1 MAWQSLIVEV
11 AAPDAEA
18 FAEALLEAGA
28 QSVSVEDADAG
39 TGREA
44 PQFAE
49 PGDAPQPWER
59 NRIVALFDPD
69 AQPAG
74 ALAAALSAI
83 GFDADCSAP
92 PTFRVEPVADRD
104 WVRAVQEHFLP
115 LRITERLWVVPS
127 WCEPP
132 EPDAI
137 NLRIDPGLA
146 FGTGSH
152 PSTRLAL
159 AWLASALREWPR
171 GAPARAARP
180 RVMDYGCG
188 SGILA
193 IAALK
198 LGAGEAFGVDIDPQ
212 ALATSAENA
221 ARNDIGQGADALRLC
236 LPDELP
242 DFRADIVVANILA
255 RPLIVL
261 APLLAER
268 AAGRIALS
276 GILAGQGEEVLA
288 CYREWFEI
296 SVTAEEEG
304 WVLLSGQRR

>member
-18 FAEALLEAGA
+18 LADALLEAGA
-28 QSVSVEDADAG
+28 RSVSVEDADAG
-39 TGREA
+39 TAREA
-44 PQFAE
+44 AQFAE

-69 AQPAG
+69 ARPA
-74 ALAAALSAI
+74 AAFAAALGEMGWAPER
-83 GFDADCSAP
+83 GAP
-92 PTFRVEPVADRD
+92 PAFRVELLADRD
-104 WVRAVQEHFLP
+104 WVRAVQAHFVP
-115 LRITERLWVVPS
+115 LRIADRLWVVPS

-152 PSTRLAL
+152 PSTRLML
-159 AWLASALREWPR
+159 AWLARELRAGR
-171 GAPARAARP
+171 HAAVRP
-180 RVMDYGCG
+180 RVLDYGCG

-193 IAALK
+193 IAAMK
-198 LGAGEAFGVDIDPQ
+198 LGAAEALAVDIDPQ

-221 ARNDIGQGADALRLC
+221 ACNCAALRLY

-242 DFRADIVVANILA
+242 VIRADIVVSNILA
-255 RPLIVL
+255 RPLMVL

-276 GILAGQGEEVLA
+276 GILAGQAAEVLG
-288 CYREWFEI
+288 CYRGWFDI
-296 SVTAEEEG
+296 SVTAEDEG
-304 WVLLSGQRR
+304 WVLLSGERQ